1 MVRGGGCTLA
11 SDTAAGLSGM
21 IGWRLHVRIP
31 PMMAWGGEQ
40 LFPPAVFELSWLPGS
55 LSAGWVTVQVGVTS
69 TLYGGAVSFAVR
81 GATYALE
88 MPAARLSDDYADKS

>member
-40 LFPPAVFELSWLPGS
+40 LFSAGCLRAELAAWLLVSWLGDC
-55 LSAGWVTVQVGVTS
+55 AGRRYIYFVWRRCI
-69 TLYGGAVSFAVR
+69 LR
-81 GATYALE
+81 GTWRHLCA
-88 MPAARLSDDYADKS
+88 